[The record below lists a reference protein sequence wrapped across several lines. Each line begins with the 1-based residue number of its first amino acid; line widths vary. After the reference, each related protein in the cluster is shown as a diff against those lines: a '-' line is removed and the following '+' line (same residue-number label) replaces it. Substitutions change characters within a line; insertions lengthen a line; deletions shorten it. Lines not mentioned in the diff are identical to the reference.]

1 MESTKDVKQQQVAWA
16 RSRGLFPDVKGYLPA
31 LSDNLFRGAL
41 SAGAAKSFTAGAG
54 GELTDTAASGKR
66 RFRPAKMRA
75 LHSSAALAVNVFDH
89 WMEPPN
95 AALFAA
101 RGYPTGT
108 HFTFE
113 STFDTGLSGTP
124 PTLDLAVERPGQSTA
139 GVESKF
145 TEWLTKRPKKAEPY
159 EQDDRPVD
167 ARRDDRARG
176 TRDESPQRR

>member
-1 MESTKDVKQQQVAWA
+1 MIDSGAAAPQLIPLPLACRLLRPYGESMESTKDVNQQQVAWA

-89 WMEPPN
+89 WMEPPH

-101 RGYPTGT
+101 LGYPTGT
-108 HFTFE
+108 FH
-113 STFDTGLSGTP
+113 L
-124 PTLDLAVERPGQSTA
+124 
-139 GVESKF
+139 
-145 TEWLTKRPKKAEPY
+145 
-159 EQDDRPVD
+159 
-167 ARRDDRARG
+167 
-176 TRDESPQRR
+176 